1 MDFEAVKLLL
11 DQPKNI
17 VITTHRSPDG
27 DAIGSSLGL
36 YHILKAHGH
45 SVDVI
50 VPDQFPGFLKWMN
63 GSDSIIVYELS
74 KIRSKEALQ
83 KADIIFSLDY
93 NNLSRIADLGALVE
107 ESKATKIL
115 IDHHLE
121 PSPDFDFSLSDT
133 SASST
138 AQLIYTFADSIG
150 FSKHINQG
158 ISECLYA
165 GIMTD
170 TGSFKFSSTSA
181 LTHRIVANL
190 MDCGLVPDK
199 VHNAIFDTNTFSRLK
214 LLGFTLSERF
224 EYDAER
230 KISVLRL
237 SNEDKLEYNFQKG
250 DSEGF
255 VNYGLSIDGSKMAV
269 FLSEDEEG
277 YTKFSFRSKGDLDVN
292 KIARAHF
299 NGGGH
304 KNAAGG
310 KLDMPI
316 EEAYKQLRKVIH
328 ELFKI

>member
-63 GSDSIIVYELS
+63 GSDSVIVYELS
-74 KIRSKEALQ
+74 KIRSKQALQ

-121 PSPDFDFSLSDT
+121 PSPDYDFSLSDT

-150 FSKHINQG
+150 LAKHINQP
-158 ISECLYA
+158 IAECLYA

-277 YTKFSFRSKGDLDVN
+277 YTKFSFRSKGGLDVN

-328 ELFKI
+328 EMFKI

>member
-50 VPDQFPGFLKWMN
+50 VPDQFPGFLKWMT
-63 GSDSIIVYELS
+63 GSDSVIVYELS
-74 KIRSKEALQ
+74 KIRSKEALK

-107 ESKATKIL
+107 ESKAIKIL

-121 PSPDFDFSLSDT
+121 PSPDYDFSLSDT

-138 AQLIYTFADSIG
+138 GQLIYTFADSIG
-150 FSKHINQG
+150 LANHINQP
-158 ISECLYA
+158 IAECLYT

-237 SNEDKLEYNFQKG
+237 SNEDKLEYSFQKG

-255 VNYGLSIDGSKMAV
+255 VNYGLSIGGSKMAV

-277 YTKFSFRSKGDLDVN
+277 YTKFSFRSKGELDVN
-292 KIARAHF
+292 KIARSHF

-316 EEAYKQLRKVIH
+316 EEAYKQLRKVIN
-328 ELFKI
+328 EMFKV

>member
-50 VPDQFPGFLKWMN
+50 VPDQFPGFLKWMT
-63 GSDSIIVYELS
+63 GSDSVIVYELS
-74 KIRSKEALQ
+74 KIRSKEALK

-107 ESKATKIL
+107 ESKAIKIL

-121 PSPDFDFSLSDT
+121 PSPDYDFSLSDT

-150 FSKHINQG
+150 VANHINKP
-158 ISECLYA
+158 IAECLYA

-237 SNEDKLEYNFQKG
+237 SNEDKLEYSFQKG

-255 VNYGLSIDGSKMAV
+255 VNYGLSIGGSKMAV

-277 YTKFSFRSKGDLDVN
+277 YTKFSFRSKGELDVN
-292 KIARAHF
+292 KIARSHF

-316 EEAYKQLRKVIH
+316 EEAYKQLRKVIN
-328 ELFKI
+328 EMFKV

>member
-121 PSPDFDFSLSDT
+121 PSPNFDFSLSDT

-150 FSKHINQG
+150 LSKHINHG

-224 EYDAER
+224 EYDAVR

>member
-1 MDFEAVKLLL
+1 MDFEAVKLLI

-121 PSPDFDFSLSDT
+121 PSPDYDFSLSDT

-150 FSKHINQG
+150 LAKHINQP
-158 ISECLYA
+158 IAECLYA

-199 VHNAIFDTNTFSRLK
+199 VHNSIFDTNTFSRLK

-224 EYDAER
+224 EYDPER

>member
-50 VPDQFPGFLKWMN
+50 VPDQFPGFLKWMT
-63 GSDSIIVYELS
+63 GSDSVIVYELS
-74 KIRSKEALQ
+74 KIRSKEALK

-107 ESKATKIL
+107 ESKAIKIL

-121 PSPDFDFSLSDT
+121 PSPDYDFSLSDT

-150 FSKHINQG
+150 LASHINQP
-158 ISECLYA
+158 IAECLYA

-237 SNEDKLEYNFQKG
+237 SNEDKLEYSFQKG

-255 VNYGLSIDGSKMAV
+255 VNYGLSIGGSKMAV

-277 YTKFSFRSKGDLDVN
+277 YTKFSFRSKGELDVN
-292 KIARAHF
+292 KIARSHF

-316 EEAYKQLRKVIH
+316 EEAYKQLRKVIN
-328 ELFKI
+328 EMFKV

>member
-11 DQPKNI
+11 NQPKNI

-50 VPDQFPGFLKWMN
+50 VPDQFPGFLKWMT
-63 GSDSIIVYELS
+63 GSNSVIVYELS

-93 NNLSRIADLGALVE
+93 NNLSRIADLGVLVE
-107 ESKATKIL
+107 ASKATKIL

-121 PSPDFDFSLSDT
+121 PSPDYDFSLSDT

-138 AQLIYTFADSIG
+138 AQLIYTFIDSIG
-150 FSKHINQG
+150 LAKHINQP
-158 ISECLYA
+158 IAECLYA

-237 SNEDKLEYNFQKG
+237 SNEDKLEYSFQKG

-292 KIARAHF
+292 KIARLHF

-310 KLDMPI
+310 KLVMPI
-316 EEAYKQLRKVIH
+316 EEAYKQLRKVIN
-328 ELFKI
+328 EMFKV

>member
-11 DQPKNI
+11 DQHKNI

-74 KIRSKEALQ
+74 KIRSKQALQ

-121 PSPDFDFSLSDT
+121 PSPDYDFSLSDT

-150 FSKHINQG
+150 LAKHINQP
-158 ISECLYA
+158 IAECLYA

-277 YTKFSFRSKGDLDVN
+277 YTKFSFRSKGGLDVN

-328 ELFKI
+328 EMFKI

>member
-50 VPDQFPGFLKWMN
+50 VPDQFAGFLKWMT
-63 GSDSIIVYELS
+63 GSDSVIVYELS
-74 KIRSKEALQ
+74 KIRSKEALK

-107 ESKATKIL
+107 ESKAIKIL

-121 PSPDFDFSLSDT
+121 PSPDYDFSLSDT

-150 FSKHINQG
+150 VANHINEP
-158 ISECLYA
+158 IAECLYA

-237 SNEDKLEYNFQKG
+237 SNEDKLEYSFQKG
-250 DSEGF
+250 DSE
-255 VNYGLSIDGSKMAV
+255 GSKMAV

-277 YTKFSFRSKGDLDVN
+277 YTKFSFRSKGELDVN
-292 KIARAHF
+292 KIARSHF

-316 EEAYKQLRKVIH
+316 EEAYKQLRKVIN
-328 ELFKI
+328 EMFKV

>member
-93 NNLSRIADLGALVE
+93 NNLSRIADLGVLVE
-107 ESKATKIL
+107 ASKATKIL

-121 PSPDFDFSLSDT
+121 PSPDYDFSLSDT

-150 FSKHINQG
+150 LSKHINQV

-190 MDCGLVPDK
+190 IDFGLVPDK

-292 KIARAHF
+292 KIARSHF

-328 ELFKI
+328 EMFKV